1 MMNITYTFLFS
12 YPFGYNLLN
21 YGMPVLQQSYKEFSL
36 DIKKGEIPKNLILS
50 SKYKIITN
58 IILKNITEKFL
69 EGEKISDDNLRYY
82 YADEKT
88 FEDMM
93 GESVNTGFFSAK
105 KVLIYKN
112 YKKLLKA
119 ERELFLRYLNDYNP
133 DTLIIFHSND
143 FADIKDNL
151 IEHGSIKTI
160 SIKDFSEAE
169 LFNWLKEIF
178 ESYQISDEDINYFI
192 SLSGGSVDELYNEA
206 EKVKIYAYETKAIT
220 KEIIK
225 LCAGISKDFDEND
238 FLMAVVGKDF
248 DGAIKIYDKLALQK
262 DIEIF
267 LIYMIGNAFMGIAK
281 LFDPQINQYSGKIK
295 ITLKLWFASDK
306 LIETLKTYKES
317 TDLGTVRGH
326 LQRIFEVDKQLKSS
340 SPDKKNV
347 ITNLIFS
354 LTNS

>member
-1 MMNITYTFLFS
+1 
-12 YPFGYNLLN
+12 
-21 YGMPVLQQSYKEFSL
+21 MPVSQLSYKEFSL
-36 DIKKGEIPKNLILS
+36 DIKKGQIPKNLVLS
-50 SKYKIITN
+50 SKYKTITN
-58 IILKNITEKFL
+58 ILLKSIAEKFL
-69 EGEKISDDNLRYY
+69 ENEKISDDNLRSY

-133 DTLIIFHSND
+133 DTLIIFHAND

-160 SIKDFSEAE
+160 SIKEFSEAE

-178 ESYQISDEDINYFI
+178 EGYQISDEDINYFI
-192 SLSGGSVDELYNEA
+192 SLSGGSVDELYNES
-206 EKVKIYAYETKAIT
+206 EKVKIYSYDTKVIT

-238 FLMAVVGKDF
+238 FLMAVISKNF
-248 DGAIKIYDKLALQK
+248 DQAIKIYDKLALQK

-267 LIYMIGNAFMGIAK
+267 LIYILSNAFMGIAK
-281 LFDPQINQYSGKIK
+281 LFDPQINQYGRDLKRI
-295 ITLKLWFASDK
+295 LKLWFASDK
-306 LIETLKTYKES
+306 LIYTLKDYKES
-317 TDLGTVRGH
+317 TDLGKVKGH
-326 LQRIFEVDKQLKSS
+326 LQRIFDVDKQLKSS

>member
-1 MMNITYTFLFS
+1 MSVSQL
-12 YPFGYNLLN
+12 
-21 YGMPVLQQSYKEFSL
+21 SYKEFSL
-36 DIKKGEIPKNLILS
+36 DIKKGQIPKNLILA
-50 SKYKIITN
+50 SKYKIITTT
-58 IILKNITEKFL
+58 ILKNITEKFL
-69 EGEKISDDNLRYY
+69 ENEKISDDNLRYY

-88 FEDMM
+88 FDDMM

-105 KVLIYKN
+105 KVLVYRN
-112 YKKLLKA
+112 FKKLLKA
-119 ERELFLRYLNDYNP
+119 ERELFVRYLNDYNP
-133 DTLIIFHSND
+133 DTLIIFHAND
-143 FADIKDNL
+143 FADIKENL

-160 SIKDFSEAE
+160 SIKEFSEAE
-169 LFNWLKEIF
+169 LFNWVKEVF
-178 ESYQISDEDINYFI
+178 EGYEIKDEDINYFI

-206 EKVKIYAYETKAIT
+206 EKVKIYAIDKKVIT
-220 KEIIK
+220 KETIK

-238 FLMAVVGKDF
+238 FLLAVISKDF

-281 LFDPQINQYSGKIK
+281 LFDPQSQQYGRDLKRI
-295 ITLKLWFASDK
+295 LKLWFASDK
-306 LIETLKTYKES
+306 LIETLKIYKES
-317 TDLGTVRGH
+317 TNLGVVKGH
-326 LQRIFEVDKQLKSS
+326 LQRIFDVDKQLKST